1 MFALLAM
8 AGDLG
13 GSIEPG
19 IVGRVTQSA
28 GNNIQVG
35 MGVGLIFPFIL
46 LIMLFILYTKKKN
59 LGELFL
65 CLKETEITRYRKT

>member
-13 GSIEPG
+13 GSMGPG
-19 IVGRVTQSA
+19 IVGRVTQRA
-28 GNNIQVG
+28 GDIIRVG

-46 LIMLFILYTKKKN
+46 LVMLFILYIAGKTN
-59 LGELFL
+59 RNSGEN
-65 CLKETEITRYRKT
+65 C